1 MTVQFPFVTSAPG
14 KVIIFGEH
22 SAVYNRPAIAAALS
36 LRTYLL
42 VTKNDSDSEYISLEF
57 PDINFRCRWKKT
69 DLPFHTVSVNDA
81 QHPQPPEELDPE
93 MVNDLGPL
101 LSAIDSPL
109 HYGAAYAFLYL
120 LVSLCS
126 RSVPGG
132 LTFAMRSTLPIGAG
146 LGSSASM
153 SVCLAAAFGYIGGH
167 VKEATVCRDSKIAHD
182 SEECTFIDQWA
193 FMGEKCIHGNPSGI
207 DNAVATHGGAV
218 MFQRMG
224 NSLPSVRT
232 AMRNLPPMK
241 LLLTN
246 TKTPR
251 RTATLVA
258 GVSKLV
264 TDYPKSTAHILDAM
278 EAIARE
284 AYNMMLRPF
293 LDEEAKRKLLKMI
306 RINHGL
312 LVSLG
317 VSHPNLERIKLYC
330 DELSIGETKLTGAGG
345 GGCAITLLRD
355 NVKPEVFEKL
365 NKEFA
370 AHGFE
375 SFRATLGG
383 KGAGIL
389 ISNDETILER
399 LTVENFI
406 NFRSRDEIEE
416 SVGCSEVEDWR
427 YW

>member
-22 SAVYNRPAIAAALS
+22 AAVYNRPAIAAALS

-42 VTKNDSDSEYISLEF
+42 VTKDDSKSEYILLEF
-57 PDINFRCRWKKT
+57 PDINFRCHWKKT
-69 DLPFHTVSVNDA
+69 ELPL
-81 QHPQPPEELDPE
+81 HPIHPSDTNPPVPPSELDPE
-93 MVNDLGPL
+93 LINDLGPL

-120 LVSLCS
+120 FSSLCS
-126 RSVPGG
+126 RSTPGG
-132 LTFAMRSTLPIGAG
+132 LTFTMRSTLPIGAG

-167 VKEATVCRDSKIAHD
+167 IKEATICQESKIAHD
-182 SEECTFIDQWA
+182 SDECVFIDRWA

-224 NSLPSVRT
+224 NTLPSVRT
-232 AMRNLPPMK
+232 AMRNLPPMH

-246 TKTPR
+246 TKTSR

-284 AYNMMLRPF
+284 AYNLMLRPF
-293 LDEEAKRKLLKMI
+293 LDETSKRKLLNLI

-330 DELSIGETKLTGAGG
+330 DEMNVGETKLTGAGG

-355 NVKPEVFEKL
+355 NLKPDVFEKL
-365 NKEFA
+365 DKKFCE
-370 AHGFE
+370 HGFE

-383 KGAGIL
+383 KGVGIL
-389 ISNDETILER
+389 ISNDENVLDK
-399 LTVENFI
+399 LNVPSFVGFN
-406 NFRSRDEIEE
+406 SRDEIETY
-416 SVGCSEVEDWR
+416 VGCSSLEDWR